1 MKEQPPVSIYDERLD
16 DVYNTKKAAS
26 APSKAVTKSTDI
38 REYTPAPAKRRLW
51 AGPIIDRENL
61 VDRLN
66 ELERLDYVIFT
77 ILTIS
82 VAKVQVMCYLEIDD
96 EEE

>member
-1 MKEQPPVSIYDERLD
+1 MISDIYDETPTPIISR
-16 DVYNTKKAAS
+16 VGSKTVTKK
-26 APSKAVTKSTDI
+26 TEI
-38 REYTPAPAKRRLW
+38 REFTPPPQKRKIW

-66 ELERLDYVIFT
+66 ELEKLNYEIFT

-82 VAKVQVMCYLEIDD
+82 VAKVQVMCFLEIDD
-96 EEE
+96 EKE